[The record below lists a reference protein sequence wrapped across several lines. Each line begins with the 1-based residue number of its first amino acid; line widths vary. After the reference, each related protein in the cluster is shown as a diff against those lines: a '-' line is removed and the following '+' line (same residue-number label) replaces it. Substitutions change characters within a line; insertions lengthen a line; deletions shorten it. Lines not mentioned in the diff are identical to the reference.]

1 MSKPRIL
8 FVDDDSHFRE
18 GLRLTLRPY
27 RKDWD
32 VAFAESVDDALAQAR
47 EQVPDVV
54 VSDVNMP
61 RRSGLDLLAELKEDP
76 ALKELP
82 VIILTGNAEMDLK
95 RRALDM
101 GATDLLNKPFQRE
114 DLFARLRSA
123 IRLKQYEDKLRTHNE
138 LLEQAVRDRTRQ
150 LERSRRDILWRLAKA
165 GEFRDQETGNHVA
178 RVACAS
184 HQVAQALDL
193 DSQLT
198 EAILLTSPLHDIGK
212 IGVPDS
218 ILRKPGPL
226 TDDEI
231 EVMRHHCANGA
242 SILLEQPAGFG
253 VFAATFFSYD
263 SGDEVDSDFLL
274 HVASEICLTHHEQ
287 WDGSGYPDKLAGEE
301 IPVAG
306 RVVAIADVYDALR
319 SLRPYKK
326 AMSAEEALKI
336 IELSRGTHFDPEICD
351 TFVSIHSEV
360 EAMRGLLD
368 RPASRDA
375 QPTGTEA

>member
-1 MSKPRIL
+1 MPKPRIL
-8 FVDDDSHFRE
+8 FVDDDSHFRD

-27 RKDWD
+27 REDWD
-32 VAFAESVDDALAQAR
+32 VAFAESVDDAL
-47 EQVPDVV
+47 EQMRADAPDVV

-61 RRSGLDLLAELKEDP
+61 RRSGLDLLAELKSDP
-76 ALKELP
+76 NLKDLP

-95 RRALDM
+95 RRALDL
-101 GATDLLNKPFQRE
+101 GASDLLNKPFQRE

-123 IRLKQYEDKLRTHNE
+123 IRLKQYEDRLRTHNE
-138 LLEQAVRDRTRQ
+138 LLEQAVRDRTRD

-165 GEFRDQETGNHVA
+165 GEFRDEETGNHVA

-184 HQVAQALDL
+184 HQVAQALEL
-193 DSQLT
+193 DSALI

-226 TDDEI
+226 TTQEI
-231 EVMRHHCANGA
+231 EVMRHHCVNGA
-242 SILLEQPAGFG
+242 AILLEQPAGFG
-253 VFAATFFSYD
+253 VFAATFFSFD
-263 SGDEVDSDFLL
+263 AGDGMDSDFLL
-274 HVASEICLTHHEQ
+274 KVASEICLTHHEQ
-287 WDGSGYPDKLAGEE
+287 WDGSGYPDRLMGDE

-306 RVVAIADVYDALR
+306 RIVAIADVYDALR
-319 SLRPYKK
+319 SARPYKK

-336 IELSRGTHFDPEICD
+336 VTLSRGSHFDPVVCD
-351 TFVSIHSEV
+351 TFVSIHDEI

-368 RPASRDA
+368 RSGRDA
-375 QPTGTEA
+375 QPIGTEV